1 MGLAQIPQRRILQL
15 TQPLRDNLFAIDV
28 LIIEDKILQLLARS

>member
-15 TQPLRDNLFAIDV
+15 TQPLRDNLVAEDV
-28 LIIEDKILQLLARS
+28 LIVVGKILQLLACS